1 MSSEQRL
8 KSIRNWIAGSEY
20 DLTTAKHMLDTG
32 RYIYVIFMCHL
43 SLEKILKAHVE
54 FHEDKMPPKIHDL
67 ITLLERS
74 GLDIPVKLKNI
85 LLELNGVSIPTRYP
99 EDIQASLSEFRKD
112 FCERIF
118 KQAEEA
124 LEWLKSHSR
133 FAKLS

>member
-43 SLEKILKAHVE
+43 SLEKIFKAHVE
-54 FHEDKMPPKIHDL
+54 FHEDKMPPRIHDL
-67 ITLLERS
+67 ITLLDRS
-74 GLDIPVKLKNI
+74 GLDIPGKLKNI

-99 EDIQASLSEFRKD
+99 EDIQPICRNSEKIFAREFLSR
-112 FCERIF
+112 RRRP
-118 KQAEEA
+118 
-124 LEWLKSHSR
+124 WNG
-133 FAKLS
+133 